1 MANPLPEPKSEKSYA
16 VCAQKKA
23 HELFNTVMNTM
34 GWSPDKFAKQL
45 DKNPPLK
52 ASILYCTACI
62 LCHSTGCIYLFCR
75 CDWPDYPWN
84 CRLVL
89 KGHVFSHLDL
99 TCENYWHLG
108 TGVAVVH
115 GGLVVVAGLALTAC
129 ISVGVFLAAVVTF
142 CFSTAYFGSKYVTKM
157 TTKTE

>member
-23 HELFNTVMNTM
+23 HELFNTAFCIALLAFSAIPL
-34 GWSPDKFAKQL
+34 GAFIFFAVVTGL
-45 DKNPPLK
+45 I
-52 ASILYCTACI
+52 ILGIA
-62 LCHSTGCIYLFCR
+62 
-75 CDWPDYPWN
+75 
-84 CRLVL
+84 
-89 KGHVFSHLDL
+89 
-99 TCENYWHLG
+99 G

>member
-52 ASILYCTACI
+52 AFCIALLAFSAIPLGAFIFFAVVTGLIILGIA
-62 LCHSTGCIYLFCR
+62 
-75 CDWPDYPWN
+75 
-84 CRLVL
+84 
-89 KGHVFSHLDL
+89 
-99 TCENYWHLG
+99 G